1 MRTIRI
7 DHCFH
12 VQNKISIP
20 VVCARGCRHD
30 FSWRS
35 QQPQTPHGRVGSHWL
50 CHCAASCGTL
60 LPSDMSDGESTQPDR
75 CYERAG
81 GDCGRVCTQLAARNA
96 LRMYLVWFQAMVEVD
111 ARAISRAHD
120 RQRAKVPWAHAACE
134 SVGASWLLRRA
145 MGMKCQQ
152 AFMAGCMRAGTPH
165 AP

>member
-35 QQPQTPHGRVGSHWL
+35 QQPQNPHGRVGSHWL

-81 GDCGRVCTQLAARNA
+81 GDCGRVCTQQGMRCT
-96 LRMYLVWFQAMVEVD
+96 YLVRFQAMVEVD
-111 ARAISRAHD
+111 ARAISRAHN

-134 SVGASWLLRRA
+134 SVGASC
-145 MGMKCQQ
+145 CQ
-152 AFMAGCMRAGTPH
+152 CHVR
-165 AP
+165 

>member
-20 VVCARGCRHD
+20 VVCARRCRHD

-35 QQPQTPHGRVGSHWL
+35 QQPQNPHGRVGSHWL

-81 GDCGRVCTQLAARNA
+81 GDCGRVCMQQGMRCAYTWSGFRPWSKLMHVRSHVRTIANV
-96 LRMYLVWFQAMVEVD
+96 LRC
-111 ARAISRAHD
+111 RGRT
-120 RQRAKVPWAHAACE
+120 QRAKASERHAASATCDE
-134 SVGASWLLRRA
+134 
-145 MGMKCQQ
+145 
-152 AFMAGCMRAGTPH
+152 
-165 AP
+165 